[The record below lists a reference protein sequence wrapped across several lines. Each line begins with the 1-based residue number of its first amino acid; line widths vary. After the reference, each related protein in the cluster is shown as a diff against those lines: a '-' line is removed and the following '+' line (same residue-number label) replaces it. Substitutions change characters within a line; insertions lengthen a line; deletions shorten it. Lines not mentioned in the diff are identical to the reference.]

1 MQDRLQVLLIGLLI
15 LASGMRGLSMQ
26 GFFSRRAIVVTTY
39 ISILGYLILE
49 RLRGL

>member
-26 GFFSRRAIVVTTY
+26 GYKQESHCRDDVYQHF
-39 ISILGYLILE
+39 
-49 RLRGL
+49 GLLDPREA